1 MLRRVVVKNF
11 KSLDVDVEFDPVT
24 VLVGRSGTGKTNLVE
39 ALRFLRE
46 FLTNRQNPQPTHIS
60 AINSKEGQL
69 HLTVWFDLADGPG
82 QYCYMIEFS
91 YKEGGKVGLH
101 QEKLSLNDEV
111 LFCQQGG
118 KWVVAPNVTTPPRP
132 SGVMLPLLEGLQN
145 VSIAHVVLT
154 KGLGCY
160 DFPGTICVPASKGK
174 EGGLS
179 DRGSNYGD
187 TFQAITTDLKR
198 LSAWNEI
205 NSALRCLNPSFVSID
220 AKKDGPSRLV
230 VSHRF
235 NENTLVFGLHQES
248 EGFRRFLAHM
258 LALYQSPPKETLV
271 FEEPEKGIHPGA
283 LDTLAEELRVCP
295 DSGRG
300 QVILTTHSPTLLDSF
315 APESIRVV
323 EINNGITSITPVDSS
338 QLEALKERLLTPGE
352 LLTVEPARGMAIK
365 GTE

>member
-39 ALRFLRE
+39 ALRFLRD
-46 FLTNRQNPQPTHIS
+46 FLTSRQNPQPTDIS

-82 QYCYMIEFS
+82 LYCYMIEFS
-91 YKEGGKVGLH
+91 YKEGGRVGLH

-111 LFCQQGG
+111 LFYQQGG
-118 KWVVAPNVTTPPRP
+118 KWVTAPNVTTPPRP
-132 SGVMLPLLEGLQN
+132 SGAMLPLLEGLQN

-160 DFPGTICVPASKGK
+160 DFPGTICIPNIKG
-174 EGGLS
+174 EAGGLS
-179 DRGSNYGD
+179 DDGSNYGQ
-187 TFQAITTDLKR
+187 TFQAIATDLKR

-205 NSALRCLNPSFVSID
+205 NAALQCLNPSFESID
-220 AKKDGPSRLV
+220 AKKDGHNRLV

-235 NENTLVFGLHQES
+235 DENIFVFGLHQES

-283 LDTLAEELRVCP
+283 LDTLAEELRACP

-315 APESIRVV
+315 SPKNIRVV
-323 EINNGITSITPVDSS
+323 EIFNGVTSISRVAPS
-338 QLEALKERLLTPGE
+338 QLEALTEKLLTPGE
-352 LLTVEPARGMAIK
+352 LLTVDPARGTPQEGA
-365 GTE
+365 E